1 MGFGGISIWQLLIIL
16 AIVVLVFGTKRL
28 PGAARDIGS
37 AITSFRDGMKRDNT
51 DQLEKDKTDSK
62 DCLKERHSMLDIGF
76 AELVVVAAIALFVVG
91 PERLPSTIRS
101 LSLWLGRLKRSFEE
115 IKSDVSRELHNEEV
129 MRALAEGKDQ
139 IKDVTD
145 VGTVI
150 ETEATRVLTEEP
162 ENPKSSERE

>member
-1 MGFGGISIWQLLIIL
+1 
-16 AIVVLVFGTKRL
+16 
-28 PGAARDIGS
+28 
-37 AITSFRDGMKRDNT
+37 
-51 DQLEKDKTDSK
+51 
-62 DCLKERHSMLDIGF
+62 MLDIGF
-76 AELVVVAAIALFVVG
+76 AELIVVAAIALFVVG

-150 ETEATRVLTEEP
+150 ETEAAQILTEEP
-162 ENPKSSERE
+162 ENPKSPDRE